1 MNRMRAIDG
10 DALKEQYENHR
21 KLYCKNRIEFKLLS
35 EKDKA
40 RVDELDS
47 CIADILNAPTIE
59 PDLSSYSDKLWRNAY
74 ERGRA
79 EAEIIRCK
87 DCKWKHGSECVRFA
101 DVRPWPNDFCSRAE
115 RRNP

>member
-1 MNRMRAIDG
+1 MRLIDG
-10 DALKEQYENHR
+10 DALKERYENHR

-40 RVDELDS
+40 RVDELDN

-79 EAEIIRCK
+79 EAEAEIVRCK
-87 DCKWKHGSECVRFA
+87 DCKWFYEDKWCVRYMYA
-101 DVRPWPNDFCSRAE
+101 LLPEDFCSYAE
-115 RRNP
+115 RRQDG